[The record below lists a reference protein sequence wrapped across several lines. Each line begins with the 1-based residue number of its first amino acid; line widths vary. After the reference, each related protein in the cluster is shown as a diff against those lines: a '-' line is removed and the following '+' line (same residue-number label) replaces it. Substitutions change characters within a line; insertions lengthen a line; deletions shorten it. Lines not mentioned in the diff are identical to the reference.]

1 MAIAARVLDDR
12 NPAPP
17 TDASSLLEEAHRRA
31 VSSSPAEVAGR
42 MRDLFGQ
49 NLTALIAGIDSP
61 KTVARWTRGQVPHPA
76 NLARLRAAF
85 QIATVLELGASRQ
98 AAQAWFVGMNPILD
112 DRAPASVLVD
122 VPEAAPRVLQA
133 ARAFLAHG

>member
-1 MAIAARVLDDR
+1 MVTAAHALDRD
-12 NPAPP
+12 PAPP
-17 TDASSLLEEAHRRA
+17 TDAEALLEEAHRRP
-31 VSSSPAEVAGR
+31 VSSTPAEVASR

-49 NLTALIAGIDSP
+49 NLTALLAGIDSP

-98 AAQAWFVGMNPILD
+98 TAQAWFVGMNPILGD
-112 DRAPASVLVD
+112 CAPASVLAD
-122 VPEAAPRVLQA
+122 EPDAAPRVMRA